1 MNNAN
6 ITANSSLLDDPCH
19 HTLQS
24 TEFRHISSIWRHFIT
39 TCRQLI
45 YLSII
50 EFLIHI
56 HCIYQ
61 LLNDMGEKSPDNPT
75 DQELPATGEKEGKKK
90 AA

>member
-1 MNNAN
+1 MPSHSP
-6 ITANSSLLDDPCH
+6 II
-19 HTLQS
+19 
-24 TEFRHISSIWRHFIT
+24 EFRHIPSIWRHFIT
-39 TCRQLI
+39 TYRQLI

-75 DQELPATGEKEGKKK
+75 DQELPATGEKEGEKK
-90 AA
+90 AAPGYPGAAFGKEAG